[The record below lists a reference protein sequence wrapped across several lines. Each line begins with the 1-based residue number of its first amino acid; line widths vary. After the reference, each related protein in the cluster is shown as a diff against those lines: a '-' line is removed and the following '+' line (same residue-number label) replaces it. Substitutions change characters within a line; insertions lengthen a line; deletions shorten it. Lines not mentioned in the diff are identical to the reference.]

1 MLTHSRSLS
10 LQGLVIAGL
19 SDLARP
25 ADQLSIAQSASL
37 CATGIIWSRYS
48 LVIIP
53 KNYGL
58 FSVNVFVAF
67 TSSAQLIRAYMF
79 HRNKEQELK
88 AQVAAEAGP
97 AVTVAVSKEVVK
109 AE

>member
-1 MLTHSRSLS
+1 M
-10 LQGLVIAGL
+10 
-19 SDLARP
+19 
-25 ADQLSIAQSASL
+25 
-37 CATGIIWSRYS
+37 
-48 LVIIP
+48 
-53 KNYGL
+53 
-58 FSVNVFVAF
+58 NVFVAF

-97 AVTVAVSKEVVK
+97 VAVTVSKEVVK

>member
-1 MLTHSRSLS
+1 M
-10 LQGLVIAGL
+10 
-19 SDLARP
+19 
-25 ADQLSIAQSASL
+25 
-37 CATGIIWSRYS
+37 
-48 LVIIP
+48 IIP

-88 AQVAAEAGP
+88 AQVAADAGP
-97 AVTVAVSKEVVK
+97 VAVTVSKEVVK

>member
-1 MLTHSRSLS
+1 M
-10 LQGLVIAGL
+10 
-19 SDLARP
+19 
-25 ADQLSIAQSASL
+25 
-37 CATGIIWSRYS
+37 
-48 LVIIP
+48 
-53 KNYGL
+53 
-58 FSVNVFVAF
+58 NVFVAF

>member
-1 MLTHSRSLS
+1 MTCSHDLLSFS

-25 ADQLSIAQSASL
+25 ADQLSIAQSGSL
-37 CATGIIWSRYS
+37 AATGIIWSRYS

-67 TSSAQLIRAYMF
+67 TSTAQLYRAWDF
-79 HRNKEQELK
+79 NRKKEQELK
-88 AQVAAEAGP
+88 AQEAANQKTIKTVDEAIK
-97 AVTVAVSKEVVK
+97 AV
-109 AE
+109 